1 MPYAASPCFSLTLLT
16 MKNYTDPVDNPYR
29 NIISFVAQGTNSGKT
44 YLLERLITEL
54 KGRGRKIAAIKHAM
68 HQHSVDPEGKDTYKF
83 AARGADRIV
92 LFSPEGLLMYE
103 AKHPE
108 IPYLYTIASQG
119 MDIILVEGFKSGPFK
134 KIEVFNEEL
143 YAVPLCI
150 EQPSPDYIAIVS
162 RNPMDVGIP
171 HFFFEDIDAIAAFIE
186 VYAGLVSD

>member
-1 MPYAASPCFSLTLLT
+1 MYAIRCFPLTLLT
-16 MKNYTDPVDNPYR
+16 MKNYTDPVDNACR

-134 KIEVFNEEL
+134 KIEVFNEEI

-162 RNPMDVGIP
+162 RNTMDVGIP
-171 HFFFEDIDAIAAFIE
+171 HFFFEDIDTIAAFIE
-186 VYAGLVSD
+186 VHAGLISD

>member
-1 MPYAASPCFSLTLLT
+1 
-16 MKNYTDPVDNPYR
+16 MKNYTDPVDKAYR

-119 MDIILVEGFKSGPFK
+119 MDIILVEGFKTGPFK
-134 KIEVFNEEL
+134 KIEVFNEEI
-143 YAVPLCI
+143 YSTPMYV
-150 EQPSPDYIAIVS
+150 EQPSTEYIAIVS
-162 RNPMDVGIP
+162 RKPMDVSIP
-171 HFFFEDIDAIAAFIE
+171 HFCFEGIEAIATFIE
-186 VYAGLVSD
+186 VHAGLISD